1 MNDERVARVRREMME
16 FGMKQLLLTAS
27 DAIFYLLGKR
37 IEPGERL
44 LALHLPI
51 EGAATLVVN
60 ELFPVREELG
70 VELCTYHDAEPATAR
85 LASVLGSGK
94 LGIDK
99 AWPARFL
106 LELMELRPELQL
118 MNGSAAVDNVRRC
131 KDAEEIRLLRRA
143 SQINDLVMGRLVEA
157 LHLGCSER
165 EMARLLADLYEA
177 EGTSGFSFAPIIA
190 FGTNGA
196 LPHHR
201 TGSDRLKDGD
211 AIILDIG
218 GLTDSYCSDMTRSLF
233 CGQPGEEYRKVH
245 QTVLAANRAAIAAVR
260 PGVSFAAVDA
270 AARDLIAAA
279 GYGEYFTHR
288 TGHGIGIMVHEPGD
302 VSASNQMLLEPG
314 MAFSI
319 EPGIYLPGKFGVRIE
334 DLVVVTEDGCEIL
347 NKYPKELQIIK

>member
-1 MNDERVARVRREMME
+1 MNNERVVKVRHEMTRL
-16 FGMKQLLLTAS
+16 GMQQLLLTAS

-51 EGAATLVVN
+51 EGDATLVVN
-60 ELFPVREELG
+60 ELFPITEELG
-70 VELCTYHDAEPATAR
+70 VTICRYNDAEPAVVR
-85 LASVLGSGK
+85 LAAVLGSGR

-106 LELMELRPELQL
+106 LELMELRPKLQL

-131 KDAEEIRLLRRA
+131 KDAAEIALLRRA
-143 SQINDLVMGRLVEA
+143 SAINDRVMGKIIEA
-157 LHLGCSER
+157 IRPGCSER
-165 EMARLLADLYEA
+165 EIARLLPDLYEA
-177 EGTSGFSFAPIIA
+177 EGTPAFSFAPIVA
-190 FGTNGA
+190 FGVNGA

-201 TGSDRLKDGD
+201 TGSDRLQDGD

-245 QTVLAANRAAIAAVR
+245 RTVLEANRAAIAAAR
-260 PGVSFAAVDA
+260 PGVSFASVDA

-288 TGHGIGIMVHEPGD
+288 TGHGIGILVHEPGD

-334 DLVVVTEDGCEIL
+334 DLVIVTEDGCEIL
-347 NKYPKELQIIK
+347 NRYPKELQIIV